1 MHADL
6 ATPVDAHR
14 IRDLAV
20 AWMNRGHEWMLR
32 GDADALTHALEA
44 YGEAIA
50 RLRPL
55 VHSTPVDPAWINS
68 LGAALMNRG
77 QLLHRLHGT
86 TQAMLAPQAFDEAAG
101 HLRPLD
107 ARSTPWP
114 RRNLA
119 GTLLNR
125 ANLLIDLGHSHD
137 AHLAARE
144 ALDLAAPH
152 ERNDLADADLG
163 LKIRRTLC
171 DALGQLIVQPGADQL
186 ALAREASDLVEAG
199 LQLAAHWTG
208 RGTPHPRELA
218 LRLFRYGARLYRINQ
233 PHFLVEFLEEHLA
246 LRPDD
251 QAMLTVAR
259 EEIDAALAA
268 QPTRPY
274 LIAGD
279 PATERQLRL
288 WQELEAARARLQP

>member
-1 MHADL
+1 VHVDPA
-6 ATPVDAHR
+6 APADAHR
-14 IRDLAV
+14 IRDLAI

-32 GDADALTHALEA
+32 GDTDALTHALEA

-55 VHSTPVDPAWINS
+55 VCSSPVDPAWINS

-86 TQAMLAPQAFDEAAG
+86 TQAMLALQAFDEAAA
-101 HLRPLD
+101 HLRSLND
-107 ARSTPWP
+107 QSHPWP

-125 ANLLIDLGHSHD
+125 ANLLSDLGRSHD
-137 AHLAARE
+137 AQLAARE

-152 ERNDLADADLG
+152 ERNDLVDADLG
-163 LKIRRTLC
+163 LKARRTLC
-171 DALGQLIVQPGADQL
+171 DALGQLIVQPGADQP

-199 LQLAAHWTG
+199 LQLAGYWTA
-208 RGTPHPRELA
+208 RGGPHPHELA
-218 LRLFRYGARLYRINQ
+218 LRLFRFGARLYRINQ

-246 LRPDD
+246 PRPDD
-251 QAMLTVAR
+251 PAMRAVAR
-259 EEIDAALAA
+259 EEIDVALAA
-268 QPTRPY
+268 RPTTPY
-274 LIAGD
+274 LVAHD
-279 PATERQLRL
+279 PATERQLQL
-288 WQELEAARARLQP
+288 WRDLEAARARLTA